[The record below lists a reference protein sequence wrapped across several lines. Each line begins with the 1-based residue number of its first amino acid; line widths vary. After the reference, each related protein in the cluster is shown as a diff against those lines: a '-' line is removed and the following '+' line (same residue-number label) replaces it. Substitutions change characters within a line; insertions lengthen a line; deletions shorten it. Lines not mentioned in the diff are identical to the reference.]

1 MLTSSALHLGSTSP
15 ESEQAATDKGAKVR
29 PYSSCALH
37 KMLTSCLPSV
47 LLPGLGLQLCT
58 AGTSPAGA
66 KASKRVAVC
75 LVDTLQHYI
84 YVNMPHG
91 YSSLRRKKERSGDKH
106 TPKVISCVIV
116 IDRLAG
122 AGRLKLEAALEGRAE
137 LGGHLVHCS
146 PERPAGRP
154 TSSSSTLQPKAHAS
168 PATWPFCSL
177 SFLMMLHSLAAA
189 GLLLYGT
196 ADCN

>member
-15 ESEQAATDKGAKVR
+15 ESEQAATDKGAKLR
-29 PYSSCALH
+29 PYNSCALH
-37 KMLTSCLPSV
+37 KVLTSCLPPV

-75 LVDTLQHYI
+75 LVEALQHYTD
-84 YVNMPHG
+84 VNMPHG
-91 YSSLRRKKERSGDKH
+91 YSSFRCKKERSGDKH

-116 IDRLAG
+116 IARLAG
-122 AGRLKLEAALEGRAE
+122 AGRLKMEAAHEGRAE

-146 PERPAGRP
+146 PEPSAGQP
-154 TSSSSTLQPKAHAS
+154 MSSSSTMQPKAHS
-168 PATWPFCSL
+168 PPAT
-177 SFLMMLHSLAAA
+177 
-189 GLLLYGT
+189 
-196 ADCN
+196 